1 MNLLGESD
9 QLMQSIFGPD
19 GLIAKAHPEYEHR
32 PGQIEMAEAV
42 LRAFEQKRHLI
53 VEAGTGTG
61 KTLAYLV
68 PAIAAACGSGAR
80 VVISTGT
87 KNLQEQLMDKDI
99 PFLQDVLPAKFR
111 AALMKGR
118 NNYACLHRIKRAETS
133 PILEGLEQI
142 DQFDEVFRWVAQTET
157 GDRAELSNLP
167 ENLPFWRHIDARS
180 DTCLGQKCPDYDPC
194 FITRMRQRAI
204 DADVIVVN
212 HHLFFADL
220 ALRNGAYGAVL
231 PDYAAV
237 ILDEAHQIEDVASEY
252 FGAQI
257 SNYQIDDLLRDVSYL
272 KIDVETQ
279 KELSRVSARISRF
292 ADLFWV
298 SFPEG
303 RGLDGRFALAK
314 RSSNTNVR
322 EDVEYDE
329 EQAGIPAYRPQD
341 ASGPQ
346 SDAYRALDNVLHRLE
361 TTLDIQKDEP
371 ADVESLLRRTRQMRF
386 DLNFIIRADD
396 KQFVYWLERRGR
408 GTFLR
413 ASPIDVS
420 GLLQDKLFEKVPT
433 VVLTSATLSSAGNF
447 RFIRERLG
455 LDEGEEM
462 IAESIFDFEN
472 QAVLYLP
479 AKMPDPRSAQWGA
492 AAAAEVIK
500 IVNATDG
507 RAFVLSTSFAGMNEL
522 YERVA
527 SQIDYPCFLQG
538 TASKSALLNKFRA
551 TPNAVLFATSSFWQG
566 VDVRGEQLS
575 CVIIDK
581 LPFAVPSDPI
591 VAARQR
597 AIDDQGGSSFNEYSV
612 PQAVISLK
620 QGLGRLI
627 RSTTDRG
634 VLAVLDPRLRT
645 KMYGKTFLK
654 SLPPCRVTSN
664 IDELRKVFEGEVP
677 GLKFQVSGSNTV

>member
-1 MNLLGESD
+1 
-9 QLMQSIFGPD
+9 MQSIFGPD

-32 PGQIEMAEAV
+32 PGQIDMAQAV
-42 LRAFEQKRHLI
+42 LRAFEQKQHLI

-80 VVISTGT
+80 IVISTGT
-87 KNLQEQLMDKDI
+87 KNLQEQLMEKDI
-99 PFLQDVLPAKFR
+99 PFLQDVLPKKFR
-111 AALMKGR
+111 AAVMKGR
-118 NNYACLHRIKRAETS
+118 NNYACLHRIKRAES
-133 PILEGLEQI
+133 MPVLEGLDQI
-142 DQFDEVFRWVAQTET
+142 DQFDEVFRWVTQTET
-157 GDRAELSNLP
+157 GDRGELSNLP

-180 DTCLGQKCPDYDPC
+180 DTCLGQKCPDFYPC

-252 FGAQI
+252 FGLGV
-257 SNYQIDDLLRDVSYL
+257 SSYQIDDLLRDLSYL
-272 KIDVETQ
+272 KFEDRETERQ
-279 KELSRVSARISRF
+279 FRQLSARVQRF
-292 ADLFWV
+292 ADALWV
-298 SFPEG
+298 SFREG
-303 RGLDGRFALAK
+303 RGLEGRF
-314 RSSNTNVR
+314 
-322 EDVEYDE
+322 
-329 EQAGIPAYRPQD
+329 
-341 ASGPQ
+341 
-346 SDAYRALDNVLHRLE
+346 VLSTRVPEARLE
-361 TTLDIQKDEP
+361 SSDEDEP
-371 ADVESLLRRTRQMRF
+371 QGNNLRHAPLDHALYRVETSLDALKDPPTDADNILRRVRQLRF
-386 DLNFIIRADD
+386 DLNFIVKAED
-396 KQFVYWLERRGR
+396 KQFVYWIERRGR
-408 GTFLR
+408 GVFLR

-420 GLLQDKLFEKVPT
+420 GLLQDRLFEKVPT

-447 RFIRERLG
+447 HFIRERLG
-455 LDEGEEM
+455 LDQGDEM
-462 IAESIFDFEN
+462 IAESIFDFRN

-479 AKMPDPRSAQWGA
+479 PQMPDPRSPQWGRA
-492 AAAAEVIK
+492 AADEVIK
-500 IVNATDG
+500 IVNATEG
-507 RAFVLSTSFAGMNEL
+507 RAFVLSTSNAGMNEL
-522 YERVA
+522 YDRVA
-527 SQIDYPCFLQG
+527 SQIDYPCFVQG
-538 TASKSALLNKFRA
+538 SAAKGELLKKFRA

-597 AIDDQGGSSFNEYSV
+597 HIEDQGGSSFYEYSV

-645 KMYGKTFLK
+645 KMYGKTFLQ
-654 SLPPCRVTSN
+654 SLPPCSVTSDVDDL
-664 IDELRKVFEGEVP
+664 IRFFAVVAAA
-677 GLKFQVSGSNTV
+677 SA

>member
-1 MNLLGESD
+1 
-9 QLMQSIFGPD
+9 MQSIFGPD
-19 GLIAKAHPEYEHR
+19 GLISKAHPDYEHR
-32 PGQIEMAEAV
+32 PGQIQMAEAV
-42 LRAFEQKRHLI
+42 LRAFEQKHHLI

-87 KNLQEQLMDKDI
+87 KNLQEQLIDKDI
-99 PFLQDVLPAKFR
+99 PFLHDVLPKQFR
-111 AALMKGR
+111 AAVMKGR
-118 NNYACLHRIKRAETS
+118 NNYACLHRIKSAES
-133 PILEGLEQI
+133 MPVLAGLEEI
-142 DQFDEVFRWVAQTET
+142 DQFDEVAHWVRETET
-157 GDRAELSNLP
+157 GDRAELSTLP

-180 DTCLGQKCPDYDPC
+180 DTCLGQKCPDFEPC
-194 FITRMRQRAI
+194 FLTRMRLRAI
-204 DADVIVVN
+204 DADIVVVN

-252 FGAQI
+252 FGAQV
-257 SNYQIDDLLRDVSYL
+257 STYQIDDLLSDVGYL
-272 KIDVETQ
+272 KLDNSEVER
-279 KELSRVSARISRF
+279 ELARTSARISRF
-292 ADLFWV
+292 ADAFWI
-298 SFPEG
+298 SFREG
-303 RGLDGRFALAK
+303 RGLEGRFSLTPRGISPPRHEGSELKYILDDEDERSAVPTTAL
-314 RSSNTNVR
+314 S
-322 EDVEYDE
+322 DVY
-329 EQAGIPAYRPQD
+329 Y
-341 ASGPQ
+341 
-346 SDAYRALDNVLHRLE
+346 ALDNALNRLE
-361 TTLDIQKDEP
+361 TTLDVLKDPP
-371 ADVESLLRRTRQMRF
+371 ADAESIVRRARQLRF
-386 DLNFIIRADD
+386 DLNFIVKGDD
-396 KQFVYWLERRGR
+396 KTFVYWIERRGR
-408 GTFLR
+408 GVFLR

-447 RFIRERLG
+447 NFIRERLG
-455 LDEGEEM
+455 LDEAEEM

-479 AKMPDPRSAQWGA
+479 PQMPDPRSPQWA
-492 AAAAEVIK
+492 SAAAAEVIK
-500 IVNATDG
+500 IVNATEG
-507 RAFVLSTSFAGMNEL
+507 RAFVLSTSLSGMKDL
-522 YERVA
+522 YDRVA
-527 SQIDYPCFLQG
+527 PELNYPCFVQG
-538 TASKSALLNKFRA
+538 SASKSALLKTFRT

-597 AIDDQGGSSFNEYSV
+597 HIEEQGGSSFYEYSV
-612 PQAVISLK
+612 PQAIITLK

-645 KMYGKTFLK
+645 KGYGQTFLQ
-654 SLPPCRVTSN
+654 SLPPCRVTSK
-664 IDELRKVFEGEVP
+664 IDELARVFETYDAAA
-677 GLKFQVSGSNTV
+677 L